1 MPSIAPINLVAVETQ
16 AEAERQQFYGSPTIR
31 IDGVDIV
38 PPEPTARPALACR
51 FYRTAQGTLSPLSP
65 YEVLLAAALW
75 LAQK

>member
-16 AEAERQQFYGSPTIR
+16 AKAERQQFYGSPTTR
-31 IDGVDIV
+31 IDGVHIV

-51 FYRTAQGTLSPLSP
+51 VYRTTQGTLSPLPP
-65 YEVLLAAALW
+65 YEVVLAAALW